1 MSTSGSETP
10 STPRPVSPGSDE
22 KNDEDFQEIQ
32 LTYRDEFANEVL
44 VFTSLDDFQCGIKM
58 TRMSETDETGGD
70 IFQCLVSFPPGNHT
84 YRYLVDGEW
93 MCDEI
98 KEVKYVMGNAYN
110 EIEVEAPTS
119 GQGKVDM
126 GAQKRKEKR
135 KRWRQKK
142 KMAKAKRKAL
152 VPITDGKEGKSQ
164 NKQLSETLKSIE
176 NSVAN
181 KLVQAEDRFANEKE
195 ELKAKFRTE
204 REQWIAKMKQSQD
217 EAVILNKDVADLKS
231 AVEKS
236 TGNTKIN

>member
-10 STPRPVSPGSDE
+10 TTPRPISPGSDE
-22 KNDEDFQEIQ
+22 RNDEDLQEIQ

-44 VFTSLDDFQCGIKM
+44 LFTSLDDFQCGIKM
-58 TRMSETDETGGD
+58 TRTTAEGDDGGGD

-110 EIEVEAPTS
+110 EIEVDPS
-119 GQGKVDM
+119 SVSGKVDA
-126 GAQKRKEKR
+126 GAAKRKEKR

-164 NKQLSETLKSIE
+164 NKQLSDTLKSIE

-195 ELKAKFRTE
+195 ELKK
-204 REQWIAKMKQSQD
+204 
-217 EAVILNKDVADLKS
+217 
-231 AVEKS
+231 
-236 TGNTKIN
+236 